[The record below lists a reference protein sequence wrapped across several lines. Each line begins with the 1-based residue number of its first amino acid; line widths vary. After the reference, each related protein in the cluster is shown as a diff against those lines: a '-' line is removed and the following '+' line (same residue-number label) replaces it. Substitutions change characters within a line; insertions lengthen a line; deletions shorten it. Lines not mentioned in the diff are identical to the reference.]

1 MKLYEIVL
9 YYLLTINIFTMY
21 TFFLDKSKAKN
32 HKWRIKERTL
42 FLLSIMG
49 GSLGALLGMKLFK
62 HKTKH
67 WYFKYGIPAILVI
80 QIALMI
86 YLIIKLELSN

>member
-49 GSLGALLGMKLFK
+49 ESLGALLGMKLFK

-86 YLIIKLELSN
+86 YLIIKYNNI

>member
-1 MKLYEIVL
+1 MKLYEIIL

-42 FLLSIMG
+42 FFLSIIG

-67 WYFKYGIPAILVI
+67 WYFKYGIPVILII
-80 QIALMI
+80 QIALVV
-86 YLIIKLELSN
+86 YLIVKYNNI

>member
-42 FLLSIMG
+42 FLLSIIG

-67 WYFKYGIPAILVI
+67 WYFKYGIPFILII
-80 QIALMI
+80 QIIFVLF
-86 YLIIKLELSN
+86 LIVKYHNI

>member
-49 GSLGALLGMKLFK
+49 GSLGAQLGMKLFK

-86 YLIIKLELSN
+86 YLIIKYNNI

>member
-1 MKLYEIVL
+1 MKLYEIIL
-9 YYLLTINIFTMY
+9 SYLLMINIFTMY

-32 HKWRIKERTL
+32 KKWRIKESTL
-42 FLLSIMG
+42 FLLSIVG

-67 WYFKYGIPAILVI
+67 WYFKYGIPFILIV
-80 QIALMI
+80 QIILTAYVTVRFRDL
-86 YLIIKLELSN
+86 

>member
-32 HKWRIKERTL
+32 HKWRVKERTL

-86 YLIIKLELSN
+86 YLIIKYNNI

>member
-9 YYLLTINIFTMY
+9 WYLLMINLFTMY

-32 HKWRIKERTL
+32 KKWRIKERTL
-42 FLLSIMG
+42 FLLSVFG
-49 GSLGALLGMKLFK
+49 GSIGAILGMKLFK

-67 WYFKYGIPAILVI
+67 WYFKYGIPIILMMQVILVI
-80 QIALMI
+80 
-86 YLIIKLELSN
+86 YLFIKFRDL

>member
-86 YLIIKLELSN
+86 YLIIKYNNI